1 MRVAPLLLAAVVVV
15 AACGDRGPLP
25 RKVANDSVSALL
37 QSYQAQVEQAQQA
50 NALKDSAVAQL
61 TTATQLMDQLG
72 DIEREMGVRQQTPS
86 PETGVTWD
94 SIARRRLETIRARFA
109 VLNRQARQ
117 LRTLTAED
125 AKLHAQLDSLLSLSS
140 SQTTRISG
148 LMAQLDSLQ
157 AENQRLTTS
166 NTARA
171 DTIRTIT
178 DEGNKVYYV
187 IGDKKQLIDQGVI
200 RQVGGARW
208 LLFTRVGET
217 LVPAQA
223 LKPADFQVADMR
235 TLKEIPLPDDNK
247 YEVVSRQ
254 DLQYVDPANVVKDR
268 VVQGKLQITGDGFWA
283 PSKFLILVR
292 K

>member
-157 AENQRLTTS
+157 AENQRLTSS

>member
-50 NALKDSAVAQL
+50 NALKDSAMAQL

-125 AKLHAQLDSLLSLSS
+125 VKLHAQLDSLLSLSS

-157 AENQRLTTS
+157 AENQRLTSS

-178 DEGNKVYYV
+178 DESNKVYYV

-254 DLQYVDPANVVKDR
+254 DLQYVDPANVVKGR